1 MKKNGKRK
9 ISINFFSIILIIL
22 VASLIIGAFGKN
34 SSSVITS
41 ILGKEDKYNTTT
53 SANSS
58 AKEIVKDMGLGWN
71 YGAKFAGGNILQKEY
86 YKIKVIFEEGDKTQE
101 INGNFNAQNGTI
113 TLEQELEE
121 FTSNARIGIQIINE
135 KITDCGDTKVKYRID
150 SINLNLSNGS
160 SIELNGVGTYS
171 YALNTQTEVNYITDL
186 ANLNSSNTNSATF
199 SIKVSIIDYALQK
212 STREI
217 TDQNP
222 TVLDAVKA
230 AGFGTIRL
238 PVTFLD
244 FIDAEGNIQ
253 TTYLDKIQKTVDM
266 ILERDLYCI
275 LDMQHDAGNIGWLSV
290 GYIEEHK
297 EKYQNIWRQI
307 ATRFANYD
315 YHLIFEGTNEPL
327 NFLQPVMWDVYDTKN
342 VLPESII
349 NVNKL
354 NQYFVDVVRSVPGN
368 ENRFLMLSS
377 YANKE
382 FSYINEYTEEAKF
395 MMPSDV
401 AQDKLIIDVH
411 IYTNTSNDMNWR
423 VNGLKTLGYPTYIGE
438 FGLLS
443 EWVNEQT
450 AREAQIYLVK
460 IAAQAGIQCAIWD
473 DGGNMSVLKTAQLT
487 EDNYESKDIWVGS
500 QYDYVPEL
508 VAASKTEEED
518 VAVTGITFNKPEIT
532 LEVGQTEQL
541 QVTITPG
548 NAANLRKT
556 FKSSDEKVATIEG
569 DILTAVGV
577 GTATI
582 TATTV
587 DGGKTATC
595 KVTVTRK

>member
-22 VASLIIGAFGKN
+22 VASLIISALGKN

-569 DILTAVGV
+569 DILTAVGA

>member
-22 VASLIIGAFGKN
+22 VASLIISALGKN

-41 ILGKEDKYNTTT
+41 ILGKEDKYNATT

-113 TLEQELEE
+113 TLEQQLEE

-411 IYTNTSNDMNWR
+411 IYTNTSKDMNWR

>member
-41 ILGKEDKYNTTT
+41 ILGKEDKYNATT

-113 TLEQELEE
+113 TLEQQLEE